1 MDFIV
6 EKEGLYDIIYLTHL
20 IYARCTMAV
29 SYNKLWK
36 LLIDKNMKKKELS
49 EAAGISNSLIAKL
62 GKNENVTVDVLV
74 RICTALD
81 CGIDDIMELVPE
93 NEQVI

>member
-1 MDFIV
+1 
-6 EKEGLYDIIYLTHL
+6 
-20 IYARCTMAV
+20 MAV

-36 LLIDKNMKKKELS
+36 LLIDKNKKKKELG

-74 RICTALD
+74 RICSALD
-81 CGIDDIMELVPE
+81 CGIDDIMELVPDDR
-93 NEQVI
+93 QAM